1 MTLTALAALTGHAL
15 EARTTRRARPSESA
29 RRARNP
35 GLALLV
41 ATLNSAP
48 TGVVATVFAYLVISA
63 LTLVP
68 YVAFSRRRGR
78 DAQDATPP

>member
-1 MTLTALAALTGHAL
+1 VGVCAA
-15 EARTTRRARPSESA
+15 
-29 RRARNP
+29 ARNP

-48 TGVVATVFAYLVISA
+48 AGVIATVFAYLVISA

-68 YVAFSRRRGR
+68 YIAFTRRRNPT
-78 DAQDATPP
+78 AQEEASPGSSGS